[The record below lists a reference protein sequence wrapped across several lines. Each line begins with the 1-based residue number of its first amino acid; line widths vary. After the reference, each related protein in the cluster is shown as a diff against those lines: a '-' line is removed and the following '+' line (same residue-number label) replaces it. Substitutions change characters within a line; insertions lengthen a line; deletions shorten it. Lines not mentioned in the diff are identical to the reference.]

1 MRPFERF
8 YKKNTSSEKVWAQ
21 IFGALAKRWWLSF
34 LLLVCAILSA
44 ISLLAPCNCASCG
57 CGAWCK
63 FIKMAPW
70 NKAIWLTG
78 LTALWFTAN
87 SVCNTLTDINS
98 LLRNENRITWSQIGK
113 LIAAGIWLI
122 GLVLIIDIKENA
134 NLAAA
139 VGIFSAILTW
149 VFQDR
154 VKGVAA
160 FISLRKR
167 HMLNIGDWIK
177 VPKLD
182 VDGEI
187 KRVTLT
193 SVTLSNW
200 DTTISTIPISALQDG
215 HFVNLQNMS
224 MGKTY
229 GRRMLKSFVLDT
241 GCIRPVS
248 ENELESIKS
257 GNHGIKEYIPEDE
270 LKPGALNAH
279 LFRLYTYHWMMKHPH
294 VSQLPRLIVRW
305 MDPQES
311 GMPLQVYAFIT
322 DSNLTAFEWQ
332 QSQIIEHILVSLE
345 WFGLRL
351 YQSPSAKDVSKSII
365 HIDNPEIFKQEGK

>member
-21 IFGALAKRWWLSF
+21 IFGALAKRWWLTL
-34 LLLVCAILSA
+34 LLLVCAILSV
-44 ISLLAPCNCASCG
+44 ISLVAPCKCAPCG
-57 CGAWCK
+57 CGAWCM

-70 NKAIWLTG
+70 NKVIWLTG

-87 SVCNTLTDINS
+87 SVCNTLTDVNS
-98 LLRNENRITWSQIGK
+98 LLRKENRITWSQIAK
-113 LIAAGIWLI
+113 LIALGIWLVGVVVI
-122 GLVLIIDIKENA
+122 FDIREHP
-134 NLAAA
+134 NLATA
-139 VGIFSAILTW
+139 VGILGAILTW

-154 VKGVAA
+154 VKSVAS

-167 HMLNIGDWIK
+167 HLLNIDDWIQ

-200 DTTISTIPISALQDG
+200 DTTTSTIPISALQDG
-215 HFVNLQNMS
+215 HFINLQNMS
-224 MGKTY
+224 TGKTY
-229 GRRMLKSFVLDT
+229 GRKMLKSFILDT
-241 GCIRPVS
+241 GSIRPVS
-248 ENELESIKS
+248 EKELESIKS
-257 GNHGIKEYIPEDE
+257 GNHGIKEYLPEDE

-311 GMPLQVYAFIT
+311 GMPIQVYAFIT

-332 QSQIIEHILVSLE
+332 QSQIIEHILASLE
-345 WFGLRL
+345 WFGLRV
-351 YQSPSAKDVSKSII
+351 YQSPSAHDVSHSSI
-365 HIDNPEIFKQEGK
+365 HIDNPEIIK